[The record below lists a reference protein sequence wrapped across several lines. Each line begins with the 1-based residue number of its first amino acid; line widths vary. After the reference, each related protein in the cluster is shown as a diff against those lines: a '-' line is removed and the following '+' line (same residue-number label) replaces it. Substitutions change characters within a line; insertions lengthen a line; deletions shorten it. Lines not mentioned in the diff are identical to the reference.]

1 MTPLIGGLIDAGL
14 KVLDRVLP
22 DPTQKAA
29 AQLELLKL
37 QQAGEFKAL
46 EADLQ
51 LALAQTEVNKV
62 EAASSSTFV
71 AGWRP
76 AIGWVGAAAM
86 AYQFLL
92 YTMLVWAWT
101 WAQAEGHVP
110 AAVKPPPM
118 LDTEALW
125 VILSGMLGIAGMRS
139 WEKGKGVAR

>member
-62 EAASSSTFV
+62 EAASPDLFKS
-71 AGWRP
+71 GWRP
-76 AIGWVGAAAM
+76 GAGWICVLGL
-86 AYQFLL
+86 AYQFLAQPLAAWASAINGWPVPSVLALGDL
-92 YTMLVWAWT
+92 YGL
-101 WAQAEGHVP
+101 
-110 AAVKPPPM
+110 
-118 LDTEALW
+118 LF
-125 VILSGMLGIAGMRS
+125 GMLGLGAYRS
-139 WEKGKGVAR
+139 VERVKGKA